1 VLAAGISAGQSGL
14 SAVQLEVYRLAYMLR
29 NSKQQ
34 VNECMVD
41 GVTEGFWPCRVL
53 AMSGF
58 AHVGVSAGVSVLSA
72 VELEVDRLAYMLH
85 NSKQQVGFGDE
96 SGCFGHVFYM

>member
-1 VLAAGISAGQSGL
+1 
-14 SAVQLEVYRLAYMLR
+14 
-29 NSKQQ
+29 
-34 VNECMVD
+34 
-41 GVTEGFWPCRVL
+41 
-53 AMSGF
+53 
-58 AHVGVSAGVSVLSA
+58 VLSA